1 MAKFYY
7 RQDNLV
13 KIWRQNQFTI
23 EAETQEEADAIAR
36 EICEEGY
43 DVADD
48 DMDNVQF
55 NESEFLFET
64 EEPLDKME
72 IYRGTELVCSN
83 Y

>member
-7 RQDNLV
+7 RQNNLV
-13 KIWRQNQFTI
+13 KVWRQNQFTI
-23 EAETQEEADAIAR
+23 EAETKEEADAIAKQ
-36 EICEEGY
+36 ICEDNL
-43 DVADD
+43 DVAND

-64 EEPLDKME
+64 EEPLDKMD
-72 IYRGTELVCSN
+72 IYCGTQLIGKN